1 MIEEQTQIYQSKI
14 KEYIEDLKNKR
25 GALDNMD
32 QIAGLENIINEENFI
47 RGDDDQVNAFLG
59 QYSLIQNLN
68 MLSESEN
75 DAERTRDES
84 MESPY

>member
-1 MIEEQTQIYQSKI
+1 MIEKQTKLYQAKI

-32 QIAGLENIINEENFI
+32 QMGGLENIINEENFI
-47 RGDDDQVNAFLG
+47 GDEDEVNAFLG
-59 QYSLIQNLN
+59 QYSLIQNLG

-75 DAERTRDES
+75 ERERRGDGPL
-84 MESPY
+84 ESPY